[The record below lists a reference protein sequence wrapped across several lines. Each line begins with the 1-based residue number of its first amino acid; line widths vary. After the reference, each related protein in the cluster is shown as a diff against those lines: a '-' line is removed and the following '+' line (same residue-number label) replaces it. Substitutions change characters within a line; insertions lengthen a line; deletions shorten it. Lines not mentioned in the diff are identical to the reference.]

1 MTGRCIHCLAPVTPP
16 AEVCGACVDLLSD
29 LADDYVEPP
38 PQPAREPGC
47 DDRPAFTTVI
57 ACERAA
63 APKPRRDA
71 RWLLWACNK
80 RGKLREAQAL
90 GRERGFPRNLLQWSP
105 DMVAV
110 VVEALQRQT
119 TPR

>member
-1 MTGRCIHCLAPVTPP
+1 MSHFHRCEGCGDPGVEREYRYCGSCSVLLEGLEDATVPGPPEVKPV
-16 AEVCGACVDLLSD
+16 VV
-29 LADDYVEPP
+29 
-38 PQPAREPGC
+38 AREPGC
-47 DDRPAFTTVI
+47 DDERPKA
-57 ACERAA
+57 
-63 APKPRRDA
+63 KPRDA

-80 RGKLREAQAL
+80 RGKLREAQAI

-105 DMVAV
+105 DMVAI